1 MHVHG
6 RSGRAY
12 VQVCGKSSGKARP
25 ARARAYARVSA
36 AEYNLPLTVFTTG
49 RALLTQKK
57 TNTSAIYVHMHMHGQ
72 NGMGV

>member
-1 MHVHG
+1 MHVHC

-49 RALLTQKK
+49 RSGLLPTQKE
-57 TNTSAIYVHMHMHGQ
+57 
-72 NGMGV
+72 GVCAARSYQ

>member
-12 VQVCGKSSGKARP
+12 VQVCGKSPGKARP

-49 RALLTQKK
+49 RAPYRRKK
-57 TNTSAIYVHMHMHGQ
+57 NKKETKKNVL
-72 NGMGV
+72 